1 MVPVHIHDTA
11 TMAGLWGGTVS
22 IGDKLVSFT
31 ILSLWHTNIADLR
44 ITHQHAFKTLP
55 IESETYRKVQ
65 WLVLW
70 VVVVVIVAII
80 VVVVV
85 VAVAVVIAVAVAAVV
100 AAAVLE
106 VVA

>member
-22 IGDKLVSFT
+22 IGDKLVSCT
-31 ILSLWHTNIADLR
+31 ILSLWHTNIADLC

-80 VVVVV
+80 VAVV
-85 VAVAVVIAVAVAAVV
+85 VAVAVAIAVAVAAVV